1 MEFDVVLTSAEC
13 FQDAFETENDSIRLD
28 NISSDELEV
37 LNQIVS
43 RNDGIVLIALP
54 HPA

>member
-1 MEFDVVLTSAEC
+1 MEFAVVLTSADI
-13 FQDAFETENDSIRLD
+13 FQDAFLEGTDSIRLN

-43 RNDGIVLIALP
+43 RNEGIMLIALP
-54 HPA
+54 HTA